1 MNALEQLRE
10 KASKR
15 EAKLR
20 RQTKEKEGEEK
31 ETWKMREENFRITGA
46 ISIEL
51 LTSRVPPMF

>member
-15 EAKLR
+15 EEKLR

-31 ETWKMREENFRITGA
+31 ET
-46 ISIEL
+46 
-51 LTSRVPPMF
+51 

>member
-31 ETWKMREENFRITGA
+31 ET
-46 ISIEL
+46 
-51 LTSRVPPMF
+51 

>member
-20 RQTKEKEGEEK
+20 RQIKEKEGEEK
-31 ETWKMREENFRITGA
+31 ET
-46 ISIEL
+46 
-51 LTSRVPPMF
+51 